1 MRTTESIQSDFFC
14 RWKILSVTNDKN
26 HSSEMAKGRQGAAA
40 RKAKA
45 IKDKASKAKAK
56 SPAPAVDQDPV
67 VKRPRGRP
75 RKHKLDPDQSVNEL
89 CSGDGDAYADGM
101 HTHLSL
107 SHAVH

>member
-1 MRTTESIQSDFFC
+1 
-14 RWKILSVTNDKN
+14 
-26 HSSEMAKGRQGAAA
+26 MARKGQGAAAA

-45 IKDKASKAKAK
+45 LKAKRLKVK
-56 SPAPAVDQDPV
+56 SPAPAVDQDHV
-67 VKRPRGRP
+67 VKKPRGRP

-89 CSGDGDAYADGM
+89 CTKDGDGYADGM